1 VEKLGFKLA
10 TSHIQTRCMQL
21 KPNRLLILLFSIF
34 LIGCCNEPKLLNNGL
49 TKKAIKI
56 TEYTIKVKTDSLNN
70 QIQDTLVITENK
82 YNENDQIISRNQQNL
97 FADGKIDI
105 KYIYNENK
113 KIKREIVKL
122 SNDSSN
128 IYVDYFYKDTL
139 LLKAHSENKNNIFHF
154 KQIGE
159 YEYNTDYT
167 LKQVSL
173 LQEYIDVESN
183 DTIMNTLEISKYND
197 KELVTKSIL
206 SDLIKPER
214 SRITKY
220 DYDCGILMKIRKFN
234 SKDSLISKTEYKYEF
249 DKFENW
255 IKRESYENNKLNYIR
270 MREIEY
276 K

>member
-1 VEKLGFKLA
+1 MEKLGFKLA